1 MFSSTLVGL
10 AVPTKRSKSFMDK
23 AAKLKF
29 VSATEPVIEQSLPVG
44 YNPALSSEVLSVA
57 EQQDDDDK
65 EESDEA
71 VAKGDENV
79 DQVCQCKIQNKVLK
93 YKKLP
98 PVRIELTTLRL

>member
-10 AVPTKRSKSFMDK
+10 AVPTKRSKNFMDK

-57 EQQDDDDK
+57 EQQDDDK

-79 DQVCQCKIQNKVLK
+79 DQVCQCKI
-93 YKKLP
+93 
-98 PVRIELTTLRL
+98 